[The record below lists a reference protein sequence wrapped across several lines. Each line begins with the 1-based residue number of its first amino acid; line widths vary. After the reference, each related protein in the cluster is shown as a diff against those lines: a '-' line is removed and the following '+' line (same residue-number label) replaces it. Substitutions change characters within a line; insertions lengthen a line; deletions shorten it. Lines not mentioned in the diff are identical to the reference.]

1 MKKGTPNGVIYLH
14 ELQDVTRYDILEGLK
29 GGKGLCVKKC
39 VCKCICCVLH
49 ARCHRPVPSKENDW
63 LDLVSLS
70 STNHLT
76 MTLTFLEHARAL
88 LVVPN
93 SSVVVMHHVVNTP
106 NRLFL
111 TPRYIPNVHIIS
123 HPRCWCRCSLRSTA
137 IPLQLPCG
145 DWFVLLG
152 KHYSKVLTLAPL
164 PSSWH
169 KCVILNV
176 LLVSQ
181 HAFYH
186 AC

>member
-1 MKKGTPNGVIYLH
+1 MTYLKVWRGEGFVCCKKV
-14 ELQDVTRYDILEGLK
+14 R
-29 GGKGLCVKKC
+29 
-39 VCKCICCVLH
+39 VCMCICGVLH

-93 SSVVVMHHVVNTP
+93 FSVVVMHHVVNTP

-145 DWFVLLG
+145 DWFVLLD
-152 KHYSKVLTLAPL
+152 KHYSKVLILAPFTELLAQMRNIECTPGITTCIL
-164 PSSWH
+164 PR
-169 KCVILNV
+169 
-176 LLVSQ
+176 LLTWD
-181 HAFYH
+181 
-186 AC
+186 